1 MVYNSKVS
9 STASEKKKEL
19 ILAQD
24 QEIKQALKGWP
35 QLIRK
40 YQKPNTRKAV
50 LQIFNTF
57 LPYIGLWVL
66 MYFSLDWSYW
76 ITLALALVN
85 AFFLVRI
92 FIIQHDC
99 GHQSFLKSR
108 RWNNVIG
115 FFCSFFSSIPYHYWA
130 TNHNYHHVHNGQ
142 LENIEIGDIKVVTVD
157 EFRNYSRWE
166 RFQYRLY
173 RMPIVMFFLGP
184 IYYIAVVNRLPFA
197 RVKGWKQTIID
208 LIPNNVVLVAL
219 YLGLAWLLGWK
230 KFLLLQLPVTVLFGV
245 IAVWF
250 FYVQHQHEHTYKQW
264 QKNWDYLLSAIRG
277 STFYKL
283 PRMFNWLT
291 GSIGYH
297 HIHHLSSGI
306 PNYNLKRC
314 AVENPILQR
323 YVTTISF
330 VESLKC
336 MFHKL
341 WDEEQERM
349 ISFREFY
356 RRERQL
362 KAA

>member
-1 MVYNSKVS
+1 MVYNSK
-9 STASEKKKEL
+9 ASNASIEEK
-19 ILAQD
+19 ILAED
-24 QEIKQALKGWP
+24 QEIKKALKGWP

-40 YQKPNTRKAV
+40 YQKPSTRKAV
-50 LQIFNTF
+50 SQIFTSF
-57 LPYIGLWVL
+57 IPYIGLWVL
-66 MYFSLDWSYW
+66 MYFSLEWSYW
-76 ITLALALVN
+76 ITLALALVS

-99 GHQSFLKSR
+99 GHQSFTKSK

-130 TNHNYHHVHNGQ
+130 TNHNFHHVHNGQ
-142 LENIEIGDIKVVTVD
+142 LENIEIGDIKVATVE
-157 EFRNYSRWE
+157 EFRDYTPMQ
-166 RFQYRLY
+166 RFGYRLY
-173 RMPIVMFFLGP
+173 RMPVVMFVLGP
-184 IYYIAVVNRLPFA
+184 IYYILIVNRLPFA
-197 RVKGWKQTIID
+197 RLKGWKQTIVD
-208 LIPNNVVLVAL
+208 LIPNNLIMGLL
-219 YLGLAWLLGWK
+219 YVGLAWLLGWK
-230 KFLLLQLPVTVLFGV
+230 KFLMLQLPVTVLFGT

-283 PRMFNWLT
+283 PRVFNWLT

-314 AVENPILQR
+314 AVENPVLQR
-323 YVTTISF
+323 YVTTIGF

-362 KAA
+362 QAA